1 MRWSNRIALVLLCA
15 VALVSAKAYAGG
27 GDTPSGEPPFGVAF
41 MSKAKGTKLT
51 GVITIEL
58 TELDVIPVMFPS
70 SPDDPV
76 PGPIAAAARGTLRLR
91 RGGQIATFYTQV
103 EDTHHCFDPNDINDC
118 VRWGFSSEI
127 GDIQDALL
135 AELVGGKDGILDTF
149 FGDECPNGDCSL
161 VVTTKLVEESAEI
174 NACVV
179 PVVDPPPNDPCEGG
193 PKSLLLVA
201 DIVLA
206 VK

>member
-27 GDTPSGEPPFGVAF
+27 ANVESGEPPHGVAF
-41 MSKAKGTKLT
+41 MERAKGTKLN

-58 TELDVIPVMFPS
+58 TELDTIPDPFP
-70 SPDDPV
+70 PKLARL
-76 PGPIAAAARGTLRLR
+76 PIASTARGVLRLR

-149 FGDECPNGDCSL
+149 FGDECPDGDCPL

-179 PVVDPPPNDPCEGG
+179 PVDVPMDPLDDPCDGG
-193 PKSLLLVA
+193 PQSLFLVA
-201 DIVLA
+201 DITLA